1 MMKKELSNKEKWSL
15 VGDIIFDPK
24 MIILAILIIAC
35 LVGFCVNEGNAD
47 MRYVI
52 GAFIA
57 ILSSIYSGIAS
68 NKWLSATEM
77 QLIEM
82 RGRSAIR
89 NLSSIKSRI
98 SSVEHRIH
106 CFLKECEGK
115 ENTELIK
122 AHFEELDYSIIDLRR
137 STIDAIENWQ
147 DLIPEADYSEYL
159 KREKQIQK
167 EIEKSRIK
175 LESIKEQGEETVH
188 KQVVT
193 SLQTE
198 ILDLQNQLSECR
210 NDSPFFSG
218 SMHDE
223 TCYYCQCG
231 WSGHHHQCMHD
242 GDDMK
247 CPQCNKAVQC

>member
-1 MMKKELSNKEKWSL
+1 MKKELSNKEKWSL
-15 VGDIIFDPK
+15 VWEIIFDPK
-24 MIILAILIIAC
+24 MIILAILIIGC
-35 LVGFCVNEGNAD
+35 LVGFYMKDDAD

-106 CFLKECEGK
+106 CFLKECEGQQ
-115 ENTELIK
+115 NVDLIK

-175 LESIKEQGEETVH
+175 LESIKSEGQEAAQKKEI
-188 KQVVT
+188 QE
-193 SLQTE
+193 LQTE
-198 ILDLQNQLSECR
+198 IIDLQNQLSECR
-210 NDSPFFSG
+210 NDSPFYNG
-218 SMHDE
+218 SIHQY
-223 TCYYCQCG
+223 TCDNCKCE
-231 WSGHHHQCMHD
+231 WSAPY
-242 GDDMK
+242 GDPASTQ
-247 CPQCNKAVQC
+247 CPQCCKIVNC